1 MFRLLNWSGC
11 KCIRFFIWKNIR
23 RCHVIRDKN
32 EAQIN
37 EKIRD
42 REVRLLGPSGEQ
54 LGMVSSREAQQ
65 MAYDQ
70 NLDLV
75 KIAPKAKPPV
85 CKIMDYG
92 KHKYEL
98 AKKEKEAKKK
108 QKNVVVK
115 EMRLSAKIESHDLNV
130 KANTVSKFL
139 QNGDKVKI
147 SLRFR
152 GREMSNTMRG
162 RTVMQDFAK
171 LLEEVSVMEKTP
183 RLEGR
188 QMIMIL
194 APKSV

>member
-1 MFRLLNWSGC
+1 M
-11 KCIRFFIWKNIR
+11 
-23 RCHVIRDKN
+23 
-32 EAQIN
+32 
-37 EKIRD
+37 
-42 REVRLLGPSGEQ
+42 LGPSGEQ
-54 LGMVSSREAQQ
+54 LGMVSAREAQQ

-162 RTVMQDFAK
+162 RAVMQDFAK
-171 LLEEVSVMEKTP
+171 LLEEDSVMEKTP

-194 APKSV
+194 TPKNV

>member
-1 MFRLLNWSGC
+1 
-11 KCIRFFIWKNIR
+11 
-23 RCHVIRDKN
+23 
-32 EAQIN
+32 
-37 EKIRD
+37 
-42 REVRLLGPSGEQ
+42 LLGPSGEQ
-54 LGMVSSREAQQ
+54 LGMVSAREAQQ

-92 KHKYEL
+92 KHKYKL

-139 QNGDKVKI
+139 KNGDKVKI

-162 RTVMQDFAK
+162 RAVMQDFAK
-171 LLEEVSVMEKTP
+171 LLEEDSVMEKPP

-194 APKSV
+194 TPKKV

>member
-1 MFRLLNWSGC
+1 M
-11 KCIRFFIWKNIR
+11 
-23 RCHVIRDKN
+23 RDKN

-37 EKIRD
+37 ENIRD
-42 REVRLLGPSGEQ
+42 REIRLLGPSGEQ

-139 QNGDKVKI
+139 ENGDKVKI

-152 GREMSNTMRG
+152 GREMNNTMRG
-162 RTVMQDFAK
+162 RAVMQDFAK
-171 LLEEVSVMEKTP
+171 LLEEISVMEKTP

-194 APKSV
+194 TPKNV

>member
-1 MFRLLNWSGC
+1 MNAS
-11 KCIRFFIWKNIR
+11 
-23 RCHVIRDKN
+23 
-32 EAQIN
+32 
-37 EKIRD
+37 IRD
-42 REVRLLGPSGEQ
+42 REIRLIGENGEQ
-54 LGMVSSREAQQ
+54 LGILSAKEAQKL
-65 MAYDQ
+65 ADDS

-98 AKKEKEAKKK
+98 AKKEKEARKK

-115 EMRLSAKIESHDLNV
+115 EVRLSAKIESHDLNV
-130 KANTVSKFL
+130 KANTASKFL
-139 QNGDKVKI
+139 QNGDKVKV

-162 RTVMQDFAK
+162 RVVIQDFAN
-171 LLEEVSVMEKTP
+171 LLEEVSVIEKTP

-194 APKSV
+194 TPKNV

>member
-1 MFRLLNWSGC
+1 M
-11 KCIRFFIWKNIR
+11 
-23 RCHVIRDKN
+23 N
-32 EAQIN
+32 EN
-37 EKIRD
+37 IRD
-42 REVRLLGPSGEQ
+42 REIRLLGPSGEQ
-54 LGMVSSREAQQ
+54 LGMVSAREAQQ

-92 KHKYEL
+92 KHKYKL

-139 QNGDKVKI
+139 KNGDKVKI

-162 RTVMQDFAK
+162 RAVMQDFAK
-171 LLEEVSVMEKTP
+171 LLEEDSVVEKPP

-194 APKSV
+194 TPKSV

>member
-1 MFRLLNWSGC
+1 M
-11 KCIRFFIWKNIR
+11 
-23 RCHVIRDKN
+23 
-32 EAQIN
+32 N

-42 REVRLLGPSGEQ
+42 REIRLIGENGEQ
-54 LGMVSSREAQQ
+54 LGMVSSKEAQKV
-65 MAYDQ
+65 AYDQ

-130 KANTVSKFL
+130 KASTVSKFL
-139 QNGDKVKI
+139 QNGDKVKV

-162 RTVMQDFAK
+162 RAVMQDFAK

-194 APKSV
+194 TPKNV

>member
-1 MFRLLNWSGC
+1 M
-11 KCIRFFIWKNIR
+11 
-23 RCHVIRDKN
+23 
-32 EAQIN
+32 
-37 EKIRD
+37 
-42 REVRLLGPSGEQ
+42 LGPSGEQ
-54 LGMVSSREAQQ
+54 LGMVSAREAQQ

-139 QNGDKVKI
+139 KNGDKVKI

-162 RTVMQDFAK
+162 RAVMQDFAK
-171 LLEEVSVMEKTP
+171 LLEEDSVVEKPP

-194 APKSV
+194 TPKSV

>member
-1 MFRLLNWSGC
+1 M
-11 KCIRFFIWKNIR
+11 
-23 RCHVIRDKN
+23 
-32 EAQIN
+32 
-37 EKIRD
+37 
-42 REVRLLGPSGEQ
+42 LGPSGEQ
-54 LGMVSSREAQQ
+54 LGMVSAREAQQ

-92 KHKYEL
+92 KHKYKL

-139 QNGDKVKI
+139 KNGDKVKI

-162 RTVMQDFAK
+162 RAVMQDFAK
-171 LLEEVSVMEKTP
+171 LLEEDSVVEKPP

-194 APKSV
+194 TPKSV

>member
-1 MFRLLNWSGC
+1 
-11 KCIRFFIWKNIR
+11 
-23 RCHVIRDKN
+23 
-32 EAQIN
+32 
-37 EKIRD
+37 
-42 REVRLLGPSGEQ
+42 LLGPSGEQ
-54 LGMVSSREAQQ
+54 LGMVSAREAQQ

-92 KHKYEL
+92 KHKYKL

-139 QNGDKVKI
+139 KNGDKVKI

-162 RTVMQDFAK
+162 RAVMQDFAK
-171 LLEEVSVMEKTP
+171 LLEEDSVVEKPP

-194 APKSV
+194 TPKSV

>member
-1 MFRLLNWSGC
+1 
-11 KCIRFFIWKNIR
+11 
-23 RCHVIRDKN
+23 
-32 EAQIN
+32 
-37 EKIRD
+37 
-42 REVRLLGPSGEQ
+42 
-54 LGMVSSREAQQ
+54 MVSSREAQQ

-139 QNGDKVKI
+139 ENGDKVKI

-152 GREMSNTMRG
+152 GREMNNTMRG
-162 RTVMQDFAK
+162 RAVMQDFAK
-171 LLEEVSVMEKTP
+171 LLEEISVMEKTP

-194 APKSV
+194 TPKNV